1 MRRNPFPAVVG
12 RGTLSPMLRFAPRIV
27 PAGRAPS
34 RRDWLR
40 LTLPGLLAAGGSAR
54 AGTPAKARAKS
65 VLVVFTSGGMSQ
77 LDTWDPKPH
86 APAEVRGAFGSIA
99 TSVPG
104 LRFGEHLP
112 KVAALAKH
120 FTVVKS
126 MTHDDAD
133 HGSACYLALTGQQ
146 HPQKSSNPRP
156 AATDAPSL
164 GAVVQRVRPSQ
175 KFPHAAMQVNGP
187 LWTPRE
193 PGPGQYGGFLGRGLD
208 PIEFGDVTH
217 GSDILAGLTRPA
229 DVPPGRADDR
239 RRLAESLDGRARLWP
254 AAAGQD
260 EVLRKTYDLL
270 NAPRTRDAFDL
281 AKEPAPVR
289 DRYGR
294 YRAGQACLLGRRL
307 VEAGVPW
314 VTVFFNHSVR
324 GQDALPDDTDA
335 YGWDT
340 HNDIFAAMKDHLLPR
355 FDLTFSVLLDDLRQ
369 RGLLDTTL
377 VVCMGEFG
385 RAPTVAVEKNFL
397 GSSPGRKHWPRCYS
411 VVLAGAGVT
420 PGAVYG
426 ASDRHAGGVASNP
439 VTPSDLA
446 ATMLDAV
453 GVPADTHFTDPA
465 GRLHRVTTG
474 SPVPGF
480 FS

>member
-1 MRRNPFPAVVG
+1 MPA
-12 RGTLSPMLRFAPRIV
+12 FAPRFE
-27 PAGRAPS
+27 PAGLAPT

-40 LTLPGLLAAGGSAR
+40 LALPGLLAGGALR
-54 AGTPAKARAKS
+54 AGTPAKSRAKS

-77 LDTWDPKPH
+77 LDTWDPKPD
-86 APAEVRGAFGSIA
+86 APAEIRGAFGSIA
-99 TSVPG
+99 TTVPG

-112 KVAALAKH
+112 KLAALAKH
-120 FTVVKS
+120 VTVVKS

-133 HGSACYLALTGQQ
+133 HGSACYLTLTGHH
-146 HPQKSSNPRP
+146 HPRKSSNPRP

-164 GAVVQRVRPSQ
+164 GAVVQRVRPSD

-193 PGPGQYGGFLGRGLD
+193 PGPGQYGGFLGRGFD
-208 PIEFGDVTH
+208 PLEFGDVTR
-217 GSDILAGLTRPA
+217 GSDLLQGLSRPA
-229 DVPPGRADDR
+229 DVPAGRADDR
-239 RRLAESLDGRARLWP
+239 RRLAERLDGRAKLW
-254 AAAGQD
+254 AGTTGQA

-270 NAPRTRDAFDL
+270 NAPKTRDAFDL
-281 AKEPAPVR
+281 SKEPAAVR

-324 GQDALPDDTDA
+324 GQDAHPDDTDA

-355 FDLTFSVLLDDLRQ
+355 FDRSFSVLLEDLRE

-377 VVCMGEFG
+377 VVCLGEFG

-397 GSSPGRKHWPRCYS
+397 GTSPGRKHWPRCYS
-411 VVLAGAGVT
+411 AVLAGAGVT

-426 ASDRHAGGVASNP
+426 ASDGHAGDVKSNP
-439 VTPSDLA
+439 VSPSDLA
-446 ATMLDAV
+446 ATMLDAL
-453 GVPADTHFTDPA
+453 GIPADTQYTDPA
-465 GRLHRVTTG
+465 GRPLRVTPG
-474 SPVPGF
+474 DPVRGLF
-480 FS
+480 T

>member
-1 MRRNPFPAVVG
+1 MLPFV
-12 RGTLSPMLRFAPRIV
+12 PRIA
-27 PAGRAPS
+27 PAGLAPS

-40 LTLPGLLAAGGSAR
+40 LALPGLLAGRSLRAR
-54 AGTPAKARAKS
+54 TPAKARAKS

-86 APAEVRGAFGSIA
+86 APAEIRGAFGSIA

-112 KVAALAKH
+112 RVAALAKH
-120 FTVVKS
+120 LTVVKS

-146 HPQKSSNPRP
+146 HPRKSSNPRP

-164 GAVVQRVRPSQ
+164 GAVVQRLRPSQ
-175 KFPHAAMQVNGP
+175 QFPHAAMQVNGP

-193 PGPGQYGGFLGRGLD
+193 PGPGQSGGFLGRGLD

-217 GSDILAGLTRPA
+217 GSDILNGLKRPA
-229 DVPPGRADDR
+229 DVPPDRADDR
-239 RRLAESLDGRARLWP
+239 RKLADQLDGRAKRWP
-254 AAAGQD
+254 ATAGQD
-260 EVLRKTYDLL
+260 EVLRKTYELL
-270 NAPRTRDAFDL
+270 DAPRTRDAFDL
-281 AKEPAPVR
+281 TKEPAAVR

-324 GQDALPDDTDA
+324 GQDVLPDDTDA

-340 HNDIFAAMKDHLLPR
+340 HNDIFAAMRDHLLPR

-377 VVCMGEFG
+377 VVCLGEFG
-385 RAPTVAVEKNFL
+385 RAPTVAVEKSFV
-397 GSSPGRKHWPRCYS
+397 GTSPGRKHWPRCYS
-411 VVLAGAGVT
+411 VALAGAGVT
-420 PGAVYG
+420 LGAVYG
-426 ASDRHAGGVASNP
+426 ASDRHAGDVSANP

-446 ATMLDAV
+446 ATMLDAL

-465 GRLHRVTTG
+465 GRLLRVTPG
-474 SPVPGF
+474 NPVPGF